1 MKKIPEK
8 LHKHTQ
14 RASSS
19 IKVSKDFPKILPN
32 DLFC

>member
-14 RASSS
+14 RAASSN
-19 IKVSKDFPKILPN
+19 KVLKDFPKIPLN
-32 DLFC
+32 DLFS